1 MESNGK
7 EITIIDNEAL
17 EKNIKIII
25 NQTTYNYDEAKEQL
39 LSQNN
44 DVMKVIR
51 KYLGVKVKKK
61 EITSVNQ
68 EIYKQMRFKLDDTM
82 RDFNTRKENNE
93 TRIK

>member
-61 EITSVNQ
+61 EFMSREVRT
-68 EIYKQMRFKLDDTM
+68 YR
-82 RDFNTRKENNE
+82 
-93 TRIK
+93 

>member
-61 EITSVNQ
+61 EFTSVNQ